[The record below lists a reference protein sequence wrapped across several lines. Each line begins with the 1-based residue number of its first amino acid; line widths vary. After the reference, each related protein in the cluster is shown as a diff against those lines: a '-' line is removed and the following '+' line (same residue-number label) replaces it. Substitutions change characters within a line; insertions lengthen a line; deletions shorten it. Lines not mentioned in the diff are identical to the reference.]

1 MICTILLGIC
11 KCYIFAAA
19 VITVFILYYFIFYA
33 SVAELKSPINKQP
46 LPLPAGCIILQF

>member
-1 MICTILLGIC
+1 VICTILLGIC